1 MRCVVEPL
9 HILVVAQTV
18 ILLSHSLTLTFS
30 HTHSLT
36 LSLNTLA
43 PSLNTLTHSHFIM
56 AQMQL
61 ELAYDALEAAVRT
74 DPRFAYIQ
82 TEPAAH
88 QPQQQDE

>member
-18 ILLSHSLTLTFS
+18 ILLS
-30 HTHSLT
+30 HSLT